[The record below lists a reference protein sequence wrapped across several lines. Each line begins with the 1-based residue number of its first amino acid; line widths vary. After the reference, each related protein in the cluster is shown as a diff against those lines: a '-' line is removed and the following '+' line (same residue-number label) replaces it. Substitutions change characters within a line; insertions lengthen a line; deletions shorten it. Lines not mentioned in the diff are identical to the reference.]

1 MKIYFAGSIR
11 GGRNDKEFYLR
22 LILYLQQHGDV
33 LTEHVGNQGLTFIGD
48 DGPTDE
54 WIYDRDMAWL
64 KATDVVVAEVSTPS
78 LGVGYE
84 IAKAE
89 GLGKPILCLWRNDS
103 NKRLSA
109 MIGGSRHIKKEAYDT
124 FEQAI
129 GAIDRFFGTLG

>member
-22 LILYLQQHGDV
+22 LILYLQQRGDV
-33 LTEHVGNQGLTFIGD
+33 LTEHVGNQGLTFIGEE
-48 DGPTDE
+48 GLTDE
-54 WIYDRDMAWL
+54 SIYDRDMAWL
-64 KATDVVVAEVSTPS
+64 NATDVVVAEVSTPS

-89 GLGKPILCLWRNDS
+89 SLGKPILCLWKNNP

-109 MIGGSRHIKKEAYDT
+109 MIGGSRNIKKETYDT
-124 FEQAI
+124 FEEAI
-129 GAIDRFFGTLG
+129 KAIDYFFGTLS

>member
-33 LTEHVGNQGLTFIGD
+33 LTEHVGNQGLTFIGEE
-48 DGPTDE
+48 GLTDE
-54 WIYDRDMAWL
+54 AIYDRDMAWL
-64 KATDVVVAEVSTPS
+64 QATDVVVAEVSTPS

-89 GLGKPILCLWRNDS
+89 SLGKPILCLWRNDQ
-103 NKRLSA
+103 NRRLSA
-109 MIGGSRHIKKEAYDT
+109 MIGGSRKIKKEAYDT
-124 FEQAI
+124 FEEAI
-129 GAIDRFFGTLG
+129 KAIDRFFGTLI